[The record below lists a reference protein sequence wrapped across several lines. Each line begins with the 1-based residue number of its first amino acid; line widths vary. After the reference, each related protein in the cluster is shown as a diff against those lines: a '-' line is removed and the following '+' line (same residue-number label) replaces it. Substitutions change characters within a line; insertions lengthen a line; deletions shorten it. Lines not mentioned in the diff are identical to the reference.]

1 MRTLLGLFLCSTVS
15 LSARASA
22 VRELALHLRAQEY
35 QGTNRL
41 REKCTVDVF
50 PRSGGDML
58 VQLFN
63 PRRHQF
69 LVRAS
74 YPFESVTGF
83 LRVQGP
89 WEPSE
94 SGRVALALVIEGR
107 DVRLEREFCGQARC
121 WVSDVNCT
129 LEQR

>member
-1 MRTLLGLFLCSTVS
+1 MRTLAYLLLFIISF
-15 LSARASA
+15 SARASA
-22 VRELALHLRAQEY
+22 VRELTRHLRPQEY

-41 REKCTVDVF
+41 REKCIVDIF
-50 PRSGGDML
+50 PRTGGDML

-69 LVRAS
+69 LVKAS

-94 SGRVALALVIEGR
+94 SGRVAQALVIEGR
-107 DVRLEREFCGQARC
+107 DVRLERDFCGQARC